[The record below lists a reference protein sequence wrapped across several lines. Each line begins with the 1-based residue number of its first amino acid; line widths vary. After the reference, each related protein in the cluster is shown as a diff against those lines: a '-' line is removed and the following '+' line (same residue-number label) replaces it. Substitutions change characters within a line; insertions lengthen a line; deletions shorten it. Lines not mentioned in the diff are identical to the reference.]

1 MLSNKK
7 QQIKKQTK
15 LTKKNCINI
24 YKKMSN
30 LEKRYIKIKKST
42 VKKMHQLKDGYINKM
57 EKFNKSYKT
66 NIQKLKQLDDCD
78 EYLDE
83 IVEESEIEFNKKD
96 SITLKCLQN
105 LLSESE
111 ERNIRSVFDN

>member
-1 MLSNKK
+1 MSNKK

-42 VKKMHQLKDGYINKM
+42 IKKIHQLKDEYINKM

-83 IVEESEIEFNKKD
+83 IVQESEIEFNKKD
-96 SITLKCLQN
+96 SLILKCF
-105 LLSESE
+105 LSESE